1 VDGAIRHDQT
11 RDEPAELA
19 ADPVEPRR
27 NKPARILHQRGVM
40 QPLSATQ
47 PLVPP
52 NGSLTPQARA
62 PLTVQSFGLT
72 DAGRV
77 RPTNEDQFVV
87 ATLMRALWID
97 QSSVPQAKVHYGS
110 DRCHLF
116 VVADGMGGAHGGE
129 RASAVAVGAIEGFL
143 LNAVRWVLA
152 LDGSADAS
160 ALNDF
165 KAALREA
172 DASVYSA
179 AVGDPN
185 LQGMGTTLTLAYT
198 AGSVL
203 FVAHVGDSRC
213 YLLRGGVLHQ
223 LTRDHTVVQE
233 LLEQGV
239 VDPDDAAGHNL
250 RHMIT
255 NVVGGHAPGIKTEV
269 HRLTLEPGD
278 TLLLCTDGL
287 TNTVPAD
294 RIQSILAGTAAPEQA
309 CAELI
314 RLANEAGGED
324 NATAIVAR
332 YA

>member
-1 VDGAIRHDQT
+1 
-11 RDEPAELA
+11 
-19 ADPVEPRR
+19 
-27 NKPARILHQRGVM
+27 M
-40 QPLSATQ
+40 
-47 PLVPP
+47 
-52 NGSLTPQARA
+52 
-62 PLTVQSFGLT
+62 QSFGST
-72 DAGRV
+72 DPGKV
-77 RPTNEDQFVV
+77 RPANEDQFVV

-110 DRCHLF
+110 DRGHLF
-116 VVADGMGGAHGGE
+116 VVADGMGGAHAGE
-129 RASAVAVGAIEGFL
+129 RASALAVGAIEGFL
-143 LNAVRWVLA
+143 LNALRWVLS
-152 LDGSADAS
+152 LDGSPDAS

-179 AVGDPN
+179 ASGDPS
-185 LQGMGTTLTLAYT
+185 LQGMGTTLTLAYS

-213 YLLRGGVLHQ
+213 YLLRGDDLHQ

-239 VDPDDAAGHNL
+239 VDASAAAGHSL

-255 NVVGGHAPGIKTEV
+255 NVVGGHAPGIKAEV

-278 TLLLCTDGL
+278 ALLLCTDGL
-287 TNTVPAD
+287 TNMVPPEQ
-294 RIQSILAGTAAPEQA
+294 IKSILASGTLPEQA
-309 CAELI
+309 AAELI

-324 NATAIVAR
+324 NVTAVVAR